1 MGVDLGIPTH
11 KISAQSLR
19 VGGAMV
25 ILLNNIDPN
34 RISLIVRWCSYKMI
48 CYISVTA
55 HLLMHGYAA
64 MMVAAGGYTL
74 IPTVNLFSFMG

>member
-1 MGVDLGIPTH
+1 
-11 KISAQSLR
+11 
-19 VGGAMV
+19 MV

-34 RISLIVRWCSYKMI
+34 RIRLIVRWCSDNMM

-55 HLLMHGYAA
+55 HLLMQGYAA